1 MRHVYECPLRWA
13 DMDALGHVNNVR
25 YVDYLQEARADML
38 AVHTGAT
45 AGEDLTEGVV
55 VVQHDLEFLA
65 PLVFRA
71 APVRI
76 ETWVTQLRA
85 ASFTLAYEI
94 LDVEADGTRRVYTR
108 ASTLLSPYVFVTER
122 PRRLTPQEREVLARF
137 QVCDADASGP

>member
-38 AVHTGAT
+38 AVHTGTT
-45 AGEDLTEGVV
+45 AGDDLTEGVV
-55 VVQHDLEFLA
+55 VVQHDLEFVA

-76 ETWVTQLRA
+76 ETWATQIRA

-94 LDVEADGTRRVYTR
+94 LDVDDDGCRHVYTR
-108 ASTLLSPYVFVTER
+108 ATTLLSPYVFTTER
-122 PRRLTPQEREVLARF
+122 PRRLTPQERAVLERF
-137 QVCDADASGP
+137 RGTDAT

>member
-38 AVHTGAT
+38 RVHTGAT

-55 VVQHDLEFLA
+55 VVRHDLEFLT

-76 ETWVTQLRA
+76 ETWATQVGA
-85 ASFTLAYEI
+85 ASFTLAYEV
-94 LDVEADGTRRVYTR
+94 LDLCADGRRTVYTR
-108 ASTLLSPYVFVTER
+108 ATTRLSPYVFASER
-122 PRRLTPQEREVLARF
+122 PRRLTETEREVLAAFR
-137 QVCDADASGP
+137 DEARW

>member
-38 AVHTGAT
+38 RVHTGAP
-45 AGEDLTEGVV
+45 ADDDLSEGVV
-55 VVQHDLEFLA
+55 VVQHDLEFVA

-76 ETWVTQLRA
+76 EAWVTDVRA

-94 LDVEADGTRRVYTR
+94 LDVDDDGTRQVYTR
-108 ASTLLSPYVFVTER
+108 ATTLLSPYVFAAGR
-122 PRRLTPQEREVLARF
+122 PRRLTPQERTTLAGWRDG
-137 QVCDADASGP
+137 DAA

>member
-1 MRHVYECPLRWA
+1 MRYVYECPLRWA

-38 AVHTGAT
+38 RVHTGSS
-45 AGEDLTEGVV
+45 AGDDLTEGVV
-55 VVQHDLEFLA
+55 VVQHDLEFVA

-76 ETWVTQLRA
+76 ETWVTQVRA

-94 LDVEADGTRRVYTR
+94 LDVGDDGTRRVYTR
-108 ASTLLSPYVFVTER
+108 ATTLLSPYVFAVER
-122 PRRLTPQEREVLARF
+122 PRRLTPQERETLARF
-137 QVCDADASGP
+137 CDGDDA

>member
-13 DMDALGHVNNVR
+13 DVDALGHVNNVR

-38 AVHTGAT
+38 RVHTGAT
-45 AGEDLTEGVV
+45 AGDDLTEGVV

-76 ETWVTQLRA
+76 EAWTTQVRA

-94 LDVEADGTRRVYTR
+94 LDVADDGTRHVYTR
-108 ASTLLSPYVFVTER
+108 ATTLLSPYVFAAER
-122 PRRLTPQEREVLARF
+122 PRRLTTQERATLAGF
-137 QVCDADASGP
+137 LDEAGPT

>member
-38 AVHTGAT
+38 RVHTGAT
-45 AGEDLTEGVV
+45 AGDDLTEGVV
-55 VVQHDLEFLA
+55 VVQHDLEFVA

-76 ETWVTQLRA
+76 EAWTTQVRA

-94 LDVEADGTRRVYTR
+94 LDVAEDGTRRVYTR
-108 ASTLLSPYVFVTER
+108 ATTLLSPYVFAAGR
-122 PRRLTPQEREVLARF
+122 PRRLTPQERATLAGWRDE
-137 QVCDADASGP
+137 DAA

>member
-1 MRHVYECPLRWA
+1 
-13 DMDALGHVNNVR
+13 
-25 YVDYLQEARADML
+25 ML

-55 VVQHDLEFLA
+55 VVQHDLEFVT

-94 LDVEADGTRRVYTR
+94 LDVDPDGTRRVYTR

-137 QVCDADASGP
+137 QVSDDASGP